1 MLVHLFIVSNKYYKN
16 AFFFNLLGILVVFL
30 KCIICVDWSQ
40 PHCEMSVECFSLGR
54 LTQPF
59 SHFNLGCR
67 LDQLPAGSP
76 QPVFIH
82 SSSDIDNLS
91 PPHTAHPLASGSDT

>member
-1 MLVHLFIVSNKYYKN
+1 MPVLLFIVSNKYYKN
-16 AFFFNLLGILVVFL
+16 AFLFNLLGILVVFL
-30 KCIICVDWSQ
+30 KCTGDWSL
-40 PHCEMSVECFSLGR
+40 PHCEMSGECFSLGR
-54 LTQPF
+54 LMQLF

-82 SSSDIDNLS
+82 GSSDIDNLS
-91 PPHTAHPLASGSDT
+91 PPRTAHPLASGSDT